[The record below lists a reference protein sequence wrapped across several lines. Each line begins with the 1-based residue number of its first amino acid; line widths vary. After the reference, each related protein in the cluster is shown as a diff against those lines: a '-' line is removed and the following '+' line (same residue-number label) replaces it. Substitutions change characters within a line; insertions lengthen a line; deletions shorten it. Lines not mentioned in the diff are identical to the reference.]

1 MRTPFV
7 LTTDTRS
14 RHVLGRHYKHGGSL
28 PHYMQGGTGFF
39 GDLWGGIKRMA
50 VPVMKNLGTAALP
63 IASQAISAA
72 LTAKGPVKQRLKAA
86 AQSAVTKQNLINLGR
101 AAARPII

>member
-14 RHVLGRHYKHGGSL
+14 RHALGRHYKQGGSL
-28 PHYMQGGTGFF
+28 PHYVQGGTGFF

-50 VPVMKNLGTAALP
+50 VPVMKAALP
-63 IASQAISAA
+63 MATQAVSAA

-86 AQSAVTKQNLINLGR
+86 AKSAVTKQNLINLGR
-101 AAARPII
+101 AVRPII